1 MWACVSFVR
10 WCSRSQTA
18 QHTNIIQK
26 YEILKLAYQ
35 KYLQLSLRF
44 EWRPFRWQQI
54 RKEKLMIKY
63 AVGWVA
69 NIIFSSEIY
78 VVAPTVI
85 FQSYTSIMHKICVY
99 HACFTIV
106 SVSYFSNV
114 FVFDVV
120 AAALFPGFLSFSL
133 LHKLFIINS
142 FTCESSFFPFML
154 VSREKGWRGEW
165 NRVSERVFP
174 ALSNTHPITS
184 KIILN
189 LPAFVYPT
197 NFIRHECWIT
207 RWMHLVWT
215 YNKDDKVSLK
225 NQFSGGKR
233 V

>member
-142 FTCESSFFPFML
+142 FTCESSFF
-154 VSREKGWRGEW
+154 VSCWFQGKRGEEE
-165 NRVSERVFP
+165 NEIELVNVFSLP
-174 ALSNTHPITS
+174 SATLIQLHP
-184 KIILN
+184 K
-189 LPAFVYPT
+189 
-197 NFIRHECWIT
+197 
-207 RWMHLVWT
+207 
-215 YNKDDKVSLK
+215 
-225 NQFSGGKR
+225 
-233 V
+233 